1 MLTLTD
7 QVCAKHYSV
16 LCMGLQLDQDSVPN
30 PAEFI

>member
-7 QVCAKHYSV
+7 QVCAKLCYV
-16 LCMGLQLDQDSVPN
+16 LCTGLKLDQDSVPN